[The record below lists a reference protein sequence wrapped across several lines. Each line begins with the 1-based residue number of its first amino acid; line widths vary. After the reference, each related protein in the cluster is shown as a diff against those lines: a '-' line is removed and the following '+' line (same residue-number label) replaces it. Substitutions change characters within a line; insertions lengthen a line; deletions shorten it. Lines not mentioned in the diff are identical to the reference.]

1 MKVCWRSLSAAGISA
16 VCTDHASVLAPQVP
30 SPECSHNYA
39 VLVTSIMLLHHHTS
53 SSGPWEPARVRSGRR
68 LETPERVAGGIV
80 WHCSVGEVS
89 GTCWSHSCY
98 CGRDQVLGCDESP
111 GQYRAL
117 GHCNNN
123 LISSDHNTTYLLT
136 LAHPLNHTYDEVVN
150 IVPNHTVIRPC
161 VGY

>member
-1 MKVCWRSLSAAGISA
+1 MMADCLHNTKNNQQQHSGHCDLNCHFSVWLLVKIRWKCVGEHYQQ
-16 VCTDHASVLAPQVP
+16 VGSVLYVQTMRLSSLPRCP
-30 SPECSHNYA
+30 DCSSHNYA

-53 SSGPWEPARVRSGRR
+53 SLGPWEPDRVRSGRR
-68 LETPERVAGGIV
+68 LETPDRVAGGIV

-123 LISSDHNTTYLLT
+123 LI
-136 LAHPLNHTYDEVVN
+136 
-150 IVPNHTVIRPC
+150 
-161 VGY
+161 

>member
-1 MKVCWRSLSAAGISA
+1 MKVCRRTLSAAEISA

-30 SPECSHNYA
+30 RLQQPQLRSPGHQYH
-39 VLVTSIMLLHHHTS
+39 VVTSPHS
-53 SSGPWEPARVRSGRR
+53 SLGPWEPDRVRSGRR

-150 IVPNHTVIRPC
+150 IVPNHTIIRPC
-161 VGY
+161 IGY